1 MTKYK
6 ITMDELLEIIKNKKQ
21 NAENDLSFERSK
33 IESGFIDLDKIQKL
47 KGEINAYTDL
57 ICLIESKK
65 G

>member
-6 ITMDELLEIIKNKKQ
+6 ITMDELLEIIKAKKY
-21 NAENDLSFERSK
+21 NAEL
-33 IESGFIDLDKIQKL
+33 DLDLAEMFMDKDKKKEL

>member
-21 NAENDLSFERSK
+21 SAENQYLDEIEEFK
-33 IESGFIDLDKIQKL
+33 IINDEL
-47 KGEINAYTDL
+47 KGEINVYTDL

>member
-1 MTKYK
+1 MKYK
-6 ITMDELLEIIKNKKQ
+6 ITMDELLEIIKAKKY
-21 NAENDLSFERSK
+21 NAEL
-33 IESGFIDLDKIQKL
+33 DLDLAEMFMDKDKKKEL

>member
-1 MTKYK
+1 
-6 ITMDELLEIIKNKKQ
+6 MDELLEIIKAKKY
-21 NAENDLSFERSK
+21 NAEL
-33 IESGFIDLDKIQKL
+33 DLDLAEMFMDKDKKKEL